1 MAAIS
6 TSAMEFENDCTNI
19 AVNAMCGQFF
29 HCRHCIAF
37 IYTLVWLNGLLPV
50 QLHFV
55 VPQPGA
61 ISVFLL
67 NVQHMPALSLWR
79 RDFDRGRRGGRES
92 SAERRARIASWNAE
106 RETGPAAPNG
116 AGLPGPPPGAYNGG
130 GPYGGPGG
138 GYPSAPPQRY

>member
-1 MAAIS
+1 M
-6 TSAMEFENDCTNI
+6 
-19 AVNAMCGQFF
+19 
-29 HCRHCIAF
+29 
-37 IYTLVWLNGLLPV
+37 YTLVWLSGFRFLCNFIVLILS
-50 QLHFV
+50 LAAS
-55 VPQPGA
+55 A

-67 NVQHMPALSLWR
+67 NVQHVSALPSWC